1 MALEKTTGFI
11 GFPDKKM
18 KQVIIPDHFFTD
30 LLPQI
35 DNMAELKLTL
45 HCFWLLNEQSGELRY
60 LRGDDLR
67 SDEKL
72 LVSLTLDN
80 DLRAP
85 KMVLEDALS
94 RAVARNTL
102 LRLEIQTD
110 LDGNVELPTTSAQ
123 SPSDDQ
129 EIDLG
134 LTETVAEDWYFMNTV
149 KGRQTLAMIRQGK
162 LGQLLAALPQ
172 NARLHVERPNIFVM
186 YEQNI
191 GFMSPMIAD
200 QLRDM
205 EKSYSPAWIED
216 AFEIAESQNA
226 RKLSYIQAI
235 LKRWETDGRDPTG
248 RNSEAK
254 GAKRYEEPGQHS
266 EQRRKKYTVPDE
278 FSDIIIG

>member
-94 RAVARNTL
+94 RAVAEER
-102 LRLEIQTD
+102 RVKVDQ
-110 LDGNVELPTTSAQ
+110 ELPPFDGEPLLEFIGEIEFERASVGQ
-123 SPSDDQ
+123 HFEVQDVVVPVVNYIDDALA
-129 EIDLG
+129 ICAHG
-134 LTETVAEDWYFMNTV
+134 L
-149 KGRQTLAMIRQGK
+149 L
-162 LGQLLAALPQ
+162 
-172 NARLHVERPNIFVM
+172 
-186 YEQNI
+186 
-191 GFMSPMIAD
+191 
-200 QLRDM
+200 
-205 EKSYSPAWIED
+205 EKSRRTACTE
-216 AFEIAESQNA
+216 
-226 RKLSYIQAI
+226 
-235 LKRWETDGRDPTG
+235 
-248 RNSEAK
+248 
-254 GAKRYEEPGQHS
+254 GQ
-266 EQRRKKYTVPDE
+266 
-278 FSDIIIG
+278 